1 MAQHDF
7 NRRSALKDLIS
18 RAESLNTEQQRI
30 VEVRRTAA
38 TREIEEA
45 EINVNTYQSQLQG
58 YVHITICY
66 KSLAPT
72 YH

>member
-7 NRRSALKDLIS
+7 NRRSALEDLIS

-30 VEVRRTAA
+30 VEARRTAV
-38 TREIEEA
+38 TREVEEA

-58 YVHITICY
+58 YVHTTMY
-66 KSLAPT
+66 
-72 YH
+72 YQ

>member
-7 NRRSALKDLIS
+7 NRRSALEDLIS

-30 VEVRRTAA
+30 VEVRRTVA
-38 TREIEEA
+38 TREVEEA

-58 YVHITICY
+58 YVHTTICY
-66 KSLAPT
+66 K
-72 YH
+72 